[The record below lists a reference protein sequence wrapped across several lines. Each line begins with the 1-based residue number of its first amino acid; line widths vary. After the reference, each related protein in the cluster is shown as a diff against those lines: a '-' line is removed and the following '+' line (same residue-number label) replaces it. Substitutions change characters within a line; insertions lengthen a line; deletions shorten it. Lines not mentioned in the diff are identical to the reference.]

1 MASSPALAP
10 VLTRD
15 ALNPAPATPAA
26 RSTTPSQSD
35 FLKLLV
41 TQMQNQDPLNPI
53 NNSDMMTQLA
63 QLSTVDG
70 MTQLNKSMSDMLTLQ
85 QLTQGANLVG
95 KTVTY
100 NKTDGS
106 VPGRGVVKSV
116 QVNSGTLQLQMNN
129 GRSVTLSQITSIAAS

>member
-100 NKTDGS
+100 NKTDG
-106 VPGRGVVKSV
+106 
-116 QVNSGTLQLQMNN
+116 
-129 GRSVTLSQITSIAAS
+129 